1 MNIAFEYWVIL
12 GLVGLYLY
20 DSAKLIGYNQV
31 FLYTGL
37 RSKFSIHVPSKNMN
51 MLKKYLFF
59 THPFHSSHLLFIL
72 QWNLNAQKKH
82 NELQFSDEIPNVKKQ
97 VDSLRKLQL
106 SSIVVWILTL
116 IVFPLLF
123 LMQQSYL
130 LILST
135 LLLIYLINIAQA
147 AYIIFKRKLLSL
159 NKIQCISFFIDALF
173 CPPFALNLLKKIT
186 LNKEIQNDAIYI
198 AQLLLKPTAF
208 NHCLAQI
215 MDDID
220 ALKQSEPNTE
230 TAQYIQ
236 LEKRHSELMKL
247 QHASN
252 I

>member
-20 DSAKLIGYNQV
+20 DSAKLIRYNQV

-51 MLKKYLFF
+51 VLKKYLFL
-59 THPFHSSHLLFIL
+59 THPFHNSHLLFIL
-72 QWNLNAQKKH
+72 QWNLNAQKKCD
-82 NELQFSDEIPNVKKQ
+82 EVQLADEIQTIKNQ

-106 SSIVVWILTL
+106 SNILVWILTL
-116 IVFPLLF
+116 IAFPLLF
-123 LMQQSYL
+123 LTQQSYL

-135 LLLIYLINIAQA
+135 LLLIYVINLAQA
-147 AYIIFKRKLLSL
+147 SYVILKRKPLTL
-159 NKIQCISFFIDALF
+159 NKKQCVSFFIDALF

-186 LNKEIQNDAIYI
+186 LNIEIQHDAIHI
-198 AQLLLKPTAF
+198 AQLLLNPKAF
-208 NHCLAQI
+208 SSGLEQI
-215 MDDID
+215 IQDID

-236 LEKRHSELMKL
+236 LGKLHSYLITL
-247 QHASN
+247 QHSHN